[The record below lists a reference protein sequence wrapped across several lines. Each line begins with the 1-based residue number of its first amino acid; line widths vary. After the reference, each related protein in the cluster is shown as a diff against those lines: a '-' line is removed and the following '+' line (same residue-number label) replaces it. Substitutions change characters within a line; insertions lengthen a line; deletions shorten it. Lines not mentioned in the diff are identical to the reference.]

1 MFRTGR
7 ARQAPAMGISSLL
20 THCAGCES
28 ALIQIAPLGAPSPES
43 ALIARECPEC
53 GHADELELPPA
64 VAELLLQRSGD
75 FSLALLELA
84 DRLELAD
91 ELWVYDPL

>member
-1 MFRTGR
+1 MS
-7 ARQAPAMGISSLL
+7 ISSLL

-28 ALIQIAPLGAPSPES
+28 ALIQVEPLGAATPGS
-43 ALIARECPEC
+43 AVIARHCPEC
-53 GHADELELPPA
+53 GHDDELELPVA
-64 VAELLLQRSGD
+64 VAELLLVRAAD
-75 FSLALLELA
+75 LSLALLELA